1 VGTGTRSAETQAELK
16 KIQEETAKAEAE
28 LRDAVEGAA
37 IDAIGIIDPT
47 PISDAIG
54 AARSVAQ
61 GDWIGAGLSV
71 ISMIPYAGDAVGKT
85 AKGARVIKR
94 IADIKKKIGDNV
106 LRARKAITDALKKD
120 AAAIRARRAAQ
131 KAEKI
136 EDSVVSG
143 CKVGGNKFGT
153 QSPKEGWV
161 KGERG
166 DGLWDPKQ
174 SGLNKDRVAEI
185 EGVTG
190 GKPLKF
196 KDGYPDFSDYVHKS
210 RAPDGSFVESKVE
223 IGFSKHADP
232 DKARAADFSE
242 ANKAMR
248 EKIPDWKQPEG
259 YTWHHKE
266 DGTTMELVSTELHGN
281 VPHTGGHSIA
291 KEGDY

>member
-1 VGTGTRSAETQAELK
+1 MGTGTRSAETQAELK
-16 KIQEETAKAEAE
+16 KIQEETAKAEAD
-28 LRDAVEGAA
+28 LIDAIEGAA

-54 AARSVAQ
+54 AARSAAQ

-71 ISMIPYAGDAVGKT
+71 ISMIPYAGDAIGKT
-85 AKGARVIKR
+85 AKGARVIAR
-94 IADIKKKIGDNV
+94 IADIKKKIGDNI

-131 KAEKI
+131 KGEKI

-174 SGLNKDRVAEI
+174 SGLSEDKVKKI
-185 EGVTG
+185 ESVTG
-190 GKPLKF
+190 GKPIEF
-196 KDGYPDFSDYVHKS
+196 KEGYPDFSPHTAKVKGADGKVVEGKAEIEMTPNNPGEDFK
-210 RAPDGSFVESKVE
+210 RA
-223 IGFSKHADP
+223 
-232 DKARAADFSE
+232 R
-242 ANKAMR
+242 KAMA
-248 EKIPDWKQPEG
+248 EKLNVEKWHEDDLPGGW
-259 YTWHHKE
+259 TWHHKE
-266 DGTTMELVSTELHGN
+266 DGTTMELVPSSLNNN
-281 VPHTGGHSIA
+281 VPHTGGASVV
-291 KEGDY
+291 KDSSY